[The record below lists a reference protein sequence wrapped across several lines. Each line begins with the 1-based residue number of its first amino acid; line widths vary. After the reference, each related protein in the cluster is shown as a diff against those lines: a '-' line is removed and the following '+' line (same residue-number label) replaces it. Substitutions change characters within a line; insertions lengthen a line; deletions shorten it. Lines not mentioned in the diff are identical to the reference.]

1 MLRALKI
8 DEKKSDCI
16 RNLLH
21 VIIKISYHYEIRNA
35 MFSDIFLKIC
45 LVFIQQNNFFI
56 HAIGTLNYLYL
67 GTIIMSKE
75 IISFHQIW
83 ILFGIHYAY
92 VKLLCIIHMYLM
104 HNYIVH
110 VEAVLIAK
118 CFPILFRKEGFVE
131 DYFKTMADS
140 SIPYHDQN
148 RGLYCIF
155 LKSLNRKLIYI
166 ESQEFV

>member
-1 MLRALKI
+1 M
-8 DEKKSDCI
+8 
-16 RNLLH
+16 
-21 VIIKISYHYEIRNA
+21 
-35 MFSDIFLKIC
+35 
-45 LVFIQQNNFFI
+45 VFIQQNNFFI

-75 IISFHQIW
+75 IILFHQIW
-83 ILFGIHYAY
+83 ILFGINYAY

-166 ESQEFV
+166 ESQESWPFRCAVQQSWNLIILSIIAQNLHERLHRNKSKLNFMSF